1 MMNLRHV
8 LLASVLMLSACEP
21 GMIPV
26 QESSPAPSASPSA
39 APSAS
44 PSAAPTASPSAAPAL
59 PEAADVATL
68 DGVKATSC
76 ADEGTLR
83 SATSRTPTQ
92 MQFTNNAE
100 GSVTIY
106 WLNQQ
111 GTRVRY
117 KTLAT
122 GESHTQDTYVTHPWL
137 IANAQDQCLAIYLPE
152 EDGTVSVDIN
162 KTEIAG

>member
-21 GMIPV
+21 GMIPA

-39 APSAS
+39 APSTTPSVTPTES
-44 PSAAPTASPSAAPAL
+44 PSAVPAL
-59 PEAADVATL
+59 PAAADVATL

-76 ADEGTLR
+76 ADEGTIR
-83 SATSRTPTQ
+83 SDISQTPTQ

-106 WLNQQ
+106 WLNRQ
-111 GTRVRY
+111 GARVRY
-117 KTLAT
+117 QTLAK
-122 GESHTQDTYVTHPWL
+122 GESHTQGTYVTHPWL
-137 IANAQDQCLAIYLPE
+137 IANDQDQCLAIYLPE